1 MENRVKL
8 NLEKLKLKKDQNLLL
23 AVSGGPDSMA
33 MLYVLEKLSKDMGF
47 KLYIAHVNHGVRGEL
62 ARRDQLF
69 VERIA
74 KELSIPYFTKDV
86 DMVAYGKEFGMS
98 SEEAGRLLRYGF
110 FREVVSSLGGG
121 YICVAH
127 NKNDQAETV
136 LLRIIR
142 GTGIEGLKAMELVNA
157 DIIRPLINVERYEI
171 EKYILENKIETMLDH
186 TNLETDYTRNK
197 VRLELIPYIEDN
209 FNPNIIDSLC
219 RLSDIAAGEI
229 EIIDKVI
236 EKKFNLIVKK
246 VSSNSIIFRGNEFN
260 NEDDPVKRKLIRRGI
275 YNLLGDLN
283 GIQEVN
289 VGTILQLFNKG
300 DSGKAIDLPRNLQAK
315 VNYEELIITFKKST
329 IKNHSVYELEYGE
342 NLITQLNIAITLS
355 LVDKEEVNFKNPNI
369 RYFNRDKIVG
379 RLSLRFR
386 KDGDRFLP
394 YGGVGSK
401 KLKDYFIDKKI
412 SKDRRDL
419 IPIIHDEEK
428 ILWVVGFSI
437 DERVKLND
445 NCSILKIEV
454 KECM

>member
-1 MENRVKL
+1 MENSVKL

-47 KLYIAHVNHGVRGEL
+47 KLFIAHVNHGVRGEL

-229 EIIDKVI
+229 EIID
-236 EKKFNLIVKK
+236 
-246 VSSNSIIFRGNEFN
+246 
-260 NEDDPVKRKLIRRGI
+260 
-275 YNLLGDLN
+275 
-283 GIQEVN
+283 
-289 VGTILQLFNKG
+289 
-300 DSGKAIDLPRNLQAK
+300 
-315 VNYEELIITFKKST
+315 
-329 IKNHSVYELEYGE
+329 
-342 NLITQLNIAITLS
+342 
-355 LVDKEEVNFKNPNI
+355 
-369 RYFNRDKIVG
+369 
-379 RLSLRFR
+379 
-386 KDGDRFLP
+386 
-394 YGGVGSK
+394 
-401 KLKDYFIDKKI
+401 
-412 SKDRRDL
+412 
-419 IPIIHDEEK
+419 
-428 ILWVVGFSI
+428 
-437 DERVKLND
+437 
-445 NCSILKIEV
+445 
-454 KECM
+454 